1 MLLLNEFIRLTIDS
15 SDKGYFHPQNKEY
28 VKTSALVEEIGNIKN
43 HKIYSVKGFKF
54 IVDKFKTINTFNKLF
69 GDLYYSKE
77 LSDYPLNYQVRDF
90 KESIKVTETD
100 E

>member
-1 MLLLNEFIRLTIDS
+1 MAGLFFEAFV
-15 SDKGYFHPQNKEY
+15 P
-28 VKTSALVEEIGNIKN
+28 AP
-43 HKIYSVKGFKF
+43 
-54 IVDKFKTINTFNKLF
+54 INTFNKLL